1 MLQPS
6 VTSAAGAPGSIPH
19 RPPAAANRNADVPQL
34 QHIGNSPVEQPLNRA
49 SVGGGSSLAPYAM
62 GPGQARDLQALLR
75 GSRRVL
81 HPDYAL
87 PPHHEHRST
96 LETFLAKRDALLND
110 AQRAEGRVPVS
121 FQMHAGPP
129 VNDCRAAAE
138 LLQRLLADNRGLVV
152 AAPPAGAAAKQ
163 LLFDNL
169 ALLRRLGVDTLYI
182 DHLPSDI
189 HQTDLDQLYHSGQ
202 MTTELDR
209 ALSLIDYDP
218 VATPAHTNGD
228 TVRALLMAA
237 ARAGMRLVAIDLA
250 ASHHCR
256 GVDGRNNDPRQGTP
270 DARRGMFNHVATR
283 RIQEHQ
289 RALPAATVQRRWVA
303 LVDAACAGDHAG
315 KAGLAGQLGVPS
327 LLVHGVPLGDPA
339 AFRAGHD
346 PGGPIPQD
354 LRCDYLAKVPQR
366 GGRRPLET
374 PEPCSA
380 DQVQSALRLRVAI
393 EACAARLA
401 RVGMYQLATDGS
413 GGQVVVHRSG
423 NGTLVAQPIVPGDE
437 GGLRLQL
444 ADTSH
449 PQRWSHLH
457 GEFADLNALYA
468 ALDTLLERAGD
479 PPPSPIQD

>member
-1 MLQPS
+1 
-6 VTSAAGAPGSIPH
+6 
-19 RPPAAANRNADVPQL
+19 
-34 QHIGNSPVEQPLNRA
+34 
-49 SVGGGSSLAPYAM
+49 M

>member
-6 VTSAAGAPGSIPH
+6 VTSAAGAPVSIPH
-19 RPPAAANRNADVPQL
+19 RPPAAANGNPDGPQL
-34 QHIGNSPVEQPLNRA
+34 QHIGNSPAEQLLNRA

-62 GPGQARDLQALLR
+62 GPGQARALQALLCR
-75 GSRRVL
+75 SPRVL

-87 PPHHEHRST
+87 PPNHDQRST
-96 LETFLAKRDALLND
+96 LETFLAKRDALLAAARHAD
-110 AQRAEGRVPVS
+110 GGVPVS
-121 FQMHAGPP
+121 FQMHAGPA

-163 LLFDNL
+163 LVFDNL

-189 HQTDLDQLYHSGQ
+189 HQPDLDLLHHRGQ
-202 MTTELDR
+202 MTPELDR
-209 ALSLIDYDP
+209 ALALIDYDP
-218 VATPAHTNGD
+218 VAIPAHTNGD
-228 TVRALLMAA
+228 TVRALLAAA
-237 ARAGMRLVAIDLA
+237 ARAGMNVVAMDLA

-256 GVDGRNNDPRQGTP
+256 GVEGRNSGSGKGST
-270 DARRGMFNHVATR
+270 DARRLMFNHVASR
-283 RIQEHQ
+283 RIQAHQ
-289 RALPAATVQRRWVA
+289 RALPAAPAPRRWLA
-303 LVDAACAGDHAG
+303 FVDAACAGDHAG
-315 KAGLAGQLGVPS
+315 KPGLAGQLGVPS
-327 LLVHGVPLGDPA
+327 LLVHGVPLGDAA

-346 PGGPIPQD
+346 PGSAIPQD

-366 GGRRPLET
+366 GGRRPQET

-380 DQVQSALRLRVAI
+380 DEARSALRLRATT
-393 EACAARLA
+393 EACAARLE
-401 RVGMYQLATDGS
+401 RVGMYQLAADGS
-413 GGQVVVHRSG
+413 GGHVVVHRSG
-423 NGTLVAQPIVPGDE
+423 NGTLVAQPIVPGDK

-449 PQRWSHLH
+449 PQRWLHLH
-457 GEFADLNALYA
+457 GEFADLNALCA

-479 PPPSPIQD
+479 RPTSPVRD